1 MSKSIEMARI
11 QEEAHKQTDKA
22 RPELDAEHI
31 AISNEKRKSID
42 QPPLRHKIDP
52 LR

>member
-1 MSKSIEMARI
+1 MNNSVEMARI
-11 QEEAHKQTDKA
+11 QEEARKQAEKNV
-22 RPELDAEHI
+22 PSLDNEHI

-42 QPPLRHKIDP
+42 QPPLRHKVDP

>member
-1 MSKSIEMARI
+1 MNKSIEMAHI
-11 QEEAHKQTDKA
+11 QEEAHKNAGK
-22 RPELDAEHI
+22 ELPPLDNEHI